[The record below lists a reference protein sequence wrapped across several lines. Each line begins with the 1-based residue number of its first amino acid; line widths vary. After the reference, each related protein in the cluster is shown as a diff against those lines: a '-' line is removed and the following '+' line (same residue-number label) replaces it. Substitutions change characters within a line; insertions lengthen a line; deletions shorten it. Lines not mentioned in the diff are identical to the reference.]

1 MSHSPAAGRQI
12 VLAGANAFAGQSL
25 AIPSQASATSQGPA
39 AARHSVPPGVFV
51 SSGQAALEPV
61 QVSARSHGP
70 AAARQTV
77 PALPAGCGHAAL
89 TPSHWSAVQA
99 FPSSVQAV
107 PAGFLVSSGQL
118 GPLPVQSSATSHSSA
133 AARHTV
139 VAAAN
144 PSAGQ
149 SLLVPSQVSATSQGP
164 AVARQMVPA
173 ASLASAGQVALEP
186 VQTSGTSQAP
196 PEVRQTVPEATNVQL
211 ALQHA
216 PPSHCS
222 PGSTTPL
229 PQFSL

>member
-1 MSHSPAAGRQI
+1 LVPLAFLASAGHSGPLPSQSSSMSHSPAAGRQI

-77 PALPAGCGHAAL
+77 PALPAGRGHAAQAL
-89 TPSHWSAVQA
+89 PAGCWHLLLSPSQPSAVHGL
-99 FPSSVQAV
+99 PSSAQVV
-107 PAGFLVSSGQL
+107 PLALHVSAGHS
-118 GPLPVQSSATSHSSA
+118 GPLPVHVSATSHSPA

-149 SLLVPSQVSATSQGP
+149 SLLVPSQV
-164 AVARQMVPA
+164 
-173 ASLASAGQVALEP
+173 
-186 VQTSGTSQAP
+186 
-196 PEVRQTVPEATNVQL
+196 
-211 ALQHA
+211 
-216 PPSHCS
+216 
-222 PGSTTPL
+222 
-229 PQFSL
+229 

>member
-107 PAGFLVSSGQL
+107 PAGFLVSSGQI
-118 GPLPVQSSATSHSSA
+118 GPLPVQSSAPSHTSA
-133 AARHTV
+133 AARH
-139 VAAAN
+139 
-144 PSAGQ
+144 SA
-149 SLLVPSQVSATSQGP
+149 VPGAKAT
-164 AVARQMVPA
+164 
-173 ASLASAGQVALEP
+173 AGQVLLTP
-186 VQTSGTSQAP
+186 AP
-196 PEVRQTVPEATNVQL
+196 ASAT
-211 ALQHA
+211 A
-216 PPSHCS
+216 PGPAA
-222 PGSTTPL
+222 GRPL
-229 PQFSL
+229 WP